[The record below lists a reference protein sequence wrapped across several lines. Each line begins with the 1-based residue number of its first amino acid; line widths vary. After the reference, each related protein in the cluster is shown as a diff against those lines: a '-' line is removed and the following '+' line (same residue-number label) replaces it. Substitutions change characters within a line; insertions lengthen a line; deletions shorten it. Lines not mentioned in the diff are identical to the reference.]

1 MLVIMM
7 VLCLL
12 GTANAFLVP
21 NSYSSTENH
30 RYKTATSST
39 LFIADSVTD
48 SQHNLLPGLPTDNI
62 LHMNTCNTCT
72 GIQNEKDISNKSRR
86 SFLTSASLSILA
98 TTTFLPSSAVAEPL
112 GEKVTP
118 QFTFEQSEEKL
129 RQSYQTV
136 LYLLSNYN
144 DVCAGGGDN
153 VRRYLGTIV
162 STPPSPLVGMAKTL
176 KGLESKA
183 DDFVEF
189 TELSEEIIKSIN
201 QADGSA
207 YMAIFVSTSSSSTPP
222 EKYFSDAKIEIQRC
236 KRSIEQMA
244 EMVNIKL

>member
-12 GTANAFLVP
+12 DTANAFLVP

-30 RYKTATSST
+30 RYKTATSSST
-39 LFIADSVTD
+39 FMSSSFLAD
-48 SQHNLLPGLPTDNI
+48 SQHNLLPTDNNI
-62 LHMNTCNTCT
+62 LHMNTCT